1 MENTREI
8 TLSLTREEMNLLH
21 SALCDYR
28 GKLGNLMGQMGC
40 MGLETEEAQDLSN
53 RLGKLSKKMCDLMVD

>member
-1 MENTREI
+1 MENRHEV
-8 TLSLTREEMNLLH
+8 TLNLSQDELTILH

-40 MGLETEEAQDLSN
+40 MGLATDEAQDLSN

>member
-1 MENTREI
+1 MENTRKI

-28 GKLGNLMGQMGC
+28 GKLGNLMGQMSC
-40 MGLETEEAQDLSN
+40 MELATEEALALWNQLGDLS
-53 RLGKLSKKMCDLMVD
+53 SKMCDLTAD

>member
-28 GKLGNLMGQMGC
+28 GKLGNLMGQMSC
-40 MGLETEEAQDLSN
+40 MGLATEEAQAL
-53 RLGKLSKKMCDLMVD
+53 

>member
-1 MENTREI
+1 
-8 TLSLTREEMNLLH
+8 MNLLH

>member
-1 MENTREI
+1 MENTRKI

-28 GKLGNLMGQMGC
+28 GKLGNLMGQMGY
-40 MGLETEEAQDLSN
+40 MGLATEEAQALWNQLGQLSN
-53 RLGKLSKKMCDLMVD
+53 KLCDLMVD

>member
-1 MENTREI
+1 MEDTLKI

-40 MGLETEEAQDLSN
+40 MGLATEEAQALWNQLGDLS
-53 RLGKLSKKMCDLMVD
+53 GKMCDMMAD